1 MGKFLFYPR
10 NLQKKRSISSIKTF
24 SCISLISCTYI
35 SVPNWGNI
43 LENVRIHLKSCKF
56 YKKKSS
62 LHLHRHPLCGTRGV
76 RPQWGAYHAPWPDSR
91 LGRGK
96 TPLRTSTLGVY
107 GASITAPL
115 AFNVN
120 ELDSG
125 GSRKNIWETG
135 GGAGWPLIIWEE

>member
-1 MGKFLFYPR
+1 MSEF
-10 NLQKKRSISSIKTF
+10 ISNPANFI
-24 SCISLISCTYI
+24 
-35 SVPNWGNI
+35 
-43 LENVRIHLKSCKF
+43 
-56 YKKKSS
+56 KKKV
-62 LHLHRHPLCGTRGV
+62 RCICTGTHFVGPEGFDPSEAPTMLPGPIV
-76 RPQWGAYHAPWPDSR
+76 GWG
-91 LGRGK
+91 GCK